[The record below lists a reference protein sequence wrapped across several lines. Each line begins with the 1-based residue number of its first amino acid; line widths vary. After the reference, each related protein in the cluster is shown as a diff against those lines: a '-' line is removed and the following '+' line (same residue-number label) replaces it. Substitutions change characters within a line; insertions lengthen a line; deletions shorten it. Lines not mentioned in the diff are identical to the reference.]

1 MTYITPRRFRSMG
14 LGVDVGERSNA
25 ELGMLL
31 EIASNK
37 LDSYCNAPENHSFKG
52 GTIVGEQRIWHPGN
66 THVPGQ
72 RRVWPLHRPIK
83 TITSLS
89 IEVTNG
95 QYIAFTPSNLYI
107 DHHLDTVEITSL
119 QLTPASVFTTGLAPY
134 ISLQNPR
141 SKMSYTYGWDFTA
154 TDERI
159 SYGEATASGAGFFAA
174 NQFWTDDDVT
184 VKLNS
189 TALVSGSAYT
199 FDPYEGLVTMTDPI
213 TATDVLTVSY
223 SYTLPNTIALATAL
237 IGADVVAWSNQ
248 MGAGLGGLSG
258 IKVNEVEL
266 RASKTGG
273 FANVPINDPVAEM
286 LSSYM
291 YRGFAA

>member
-1 MTYITPRRFRSMG
+1 MTYITPRRFRTMG
-14 LGVDVGERSNA
+14 LGVDIGERSDA

-37 LDSYCNAPENHSFKG
+37 LDSYCNAPENHSFHG
-52 GTIVGEQRIWHPGN
+52 GTIENEQRIWNTGN

-72 RRVWPLHRPIK
+72 RRVWPLHRPLK
-83 TITSLS
+83 EVTALS
-89 IEVTNG
+89 IDVTNG
-95 QYIAFTPSNLYI
+95 QRIEFQPGNLYI
-107 DHHLDTVEITSL
+107 DRHLDVVEITSL
-119 QLTPASVFTTGLAPY
+119 QLTPASVFTGGLLPY
-134 ISLQNPR
+134 ISLTKPR
-141 SKMSYTYGWDFTA
+141 SRMSYTYGWDFTA
-154 TDERI
+154 VDERI
-159 SYGEATASGAGFFAA
+159 SYGEATESGTGFFAK
-174 NQFWTDDDVT
+174 NQFWTNDDVE
-184 VKLNS
+184 VKLNY
-189 TALVSGSAYT
+189 TAVASGVDYT
-199 FDPYEGLVTMTDPI
+199 LDRYEGLVTMVNPI
-213 TATDVLTVSY
+213 SASDVLTVSY
-223 SYTLPNTIALATAL
+223 AYTLPNTIALATAL

-286 LSSYM
+286 LSSFM

>member
-1 MTYITPRRFRSMG
+1 MTYITPRRFRTMG
-14 LGVDVGERSNA
+14 LGVDLGERSDA

-37 LDSYCNAPENHSFKG
+37 LDSYCNAPENHSFRG
-52 GTIVGEQRIWHPGN
+52 GTIENEQRVWHTGN

-72 RRVWPLHRPIK
+72 RRVWPLHRPLK
-83 TITSLS
+83 TVTALS
-89 IEVTNG
+89 IDVTNG
-95 QYIAFTPSNLYI
+95 QRIEFQPGNLYI
-107 DHHLDTVEITSL
+107 DRHLDVVEITSL
-119 QLTPASVFTTGLAPY
+119 QLTPASVFTGGLLPY
-134 ISLQNPR
+134 ISLTKPR
-141 SKMSYTYGWDFTA
+141 SRMSYTYGWDFTA
-154 TDERI
+154 HERLRVFE
-159 SYGEATASGAGFFAA
+159 STPPGYEFQLDNQFASASG
-174 NQFWTDDDVT
+174 
-184 VKLNS
+184 
-189 TALVSGSAYT
+189 VSVMKNGTELTPTMDYE
-199 FDPYEGLVTMTDPI
+199 FDEYEGIVTMIDPVTRTDTI
-213 TATDVLTVSY
+213 FVDY
-223 SYTLPNTIALATAL
+223 NYTLPNTIALATAL

-286 LSSYM
+286 LSSFM